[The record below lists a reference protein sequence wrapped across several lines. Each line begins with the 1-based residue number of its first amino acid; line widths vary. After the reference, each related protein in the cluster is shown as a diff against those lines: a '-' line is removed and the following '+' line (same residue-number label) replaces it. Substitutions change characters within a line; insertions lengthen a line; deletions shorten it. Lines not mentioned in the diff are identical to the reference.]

1 MKNLDIRVAFS
12 AVDRFTRPVNAA
24 RQSAGGLSDSL
35 RKTQSTLKGLDKST
49 AAFQR
54 MTAAVSKTDRSIS
67 RARTRFEGLSE
78 AQRQNGTLTERQQIL
93 MTRLG
98 ERLDRLSAKRVTEVA
113 RLRESASALRQHGVM
128 LSGSSATISNAIR
141 RTDELSRSLER
152 EKAQLAAVTQARKRY
167 EGAQQMA
174 GKLRTSGALAV
185 GTATAAGYGAGRF
198 LSPAVGFDEEMSNVQ
213 ALTRLDKNDSQLAAL
228 RAQAKKLG
236 AETAFTT
243 RDAASGQAF
252 LAMAGFTPDAI
263 RDALPGVLNMALAGG
278 MDLGASADIGSNILS
293 QFSLDAGEMDRVSD
307 VLTGTFT
314 RTNTTLSSLG
324 ETMKVVGPVAAGLG
338 VNLEEAA
345 AMTGTLAR
353 VGIRGSEAGTAMRR
367 ALSRLASPTTAAK
380 KALKELG
387 VETADASGKMRRP
400 FDILLDLQKKASRFG
415 DVDQIS
421 FFKDIAGE
429 EGFTSLQSLV
439 NGAGDGYLQSLYEQI
454 AQAHK
459 NQEANTVA
467 KVKTNNLG
475 GDLKELDSAWEAF
488 RISVAETVDGPLRRL
503 TQGLSHVIGNIK
515 SWVEENPRLAKTLF
529 VAGGVALALTAAV
542 GGLSLAAG
550 SLLGPLAKLRLGFA
564 LLSGGSGIGGT
575 LSAFRAMSV
584 VGGSSLAK
592 FSGWRIVF
600 GSISTHASAMVKSIG
615 KIGGRLAALTGVLAP
630 VRGALLAAFTSPGA
644 ALGSLVKGIGGLAFR
659 LTGLPALF
667 GVAKAGIAAL
677 GGGLSLLLSPIGLL
691 GAAFVAAAVLIWKYW
706 GPIKAFF
713 AGVFTGLMQG
723 LAPLRAAFAGFAP
736 VFGLIADGVKRVW
749 NWFKKLLAPVEQS
762 RESLNKCASAG
773 KTFGEVVGT
782 ALSVL
787 LWPLQKLMEGV
798 GWLLEKLNLVPDG
811 IEKARQEAARLRA
824 IPVMWEWDEK
834 SGRMVKKEWT
844 WSPEKP
850 AGKTEIPAPDIL
862 GGESGTERRL
872 SQIADNTKG
881 LLDEEKRKRV
891 GPGDIV
897 FKNLPPA
904 LAVRGEWQE
913 SRLVRQSVSARPII
927 AAGEPVVLQAPA
939 LKPVRR
945 DEVKRAAA
953 AAQGGVFSGEIHVH
967 LHDVR
972 SDNPREL
979 ARLVGE
985 AVRAE
990 MDKQRRAVRG
1000 SFRDND

>member
-35 RKTQSTLKGLDKST
+35 RKTQSALKGLDKST
-49 AAFQR
+49 ATFQR
-54 MTAAVSKTDRSIS
+54 MTAAVTKTDRSIS
-67 RARTRFEGLSE
+67 RARTRFDGLSE
-78 AQRQNGTLTERQQIL
+78 TQRKNGTLTERQQTLI
-93 MTRLG
+93 TRLG

-174 GKLRTSGALAV
+174 GKLRTGGALAV

-213 ALTRLDKNDSQLAAL
+213 ALTRLDKNNSQLAAL

-338 VNLEEAA
+338 INLEEAA

-429 EGFTSLQSLV
+429 EGFTVLQSLV
-439 NGAGDGYLQSLYEQI
+439 SGAGDGYLQSLYEQI

-503 TQGLSHVIGNIK
+503 TRGLSHVIGNIK

-529 VAGGVALALTAAV
+529 VAGGVALAVTAAV

-550 SLLGPLAKLRLGFA
+550 LLLGPLAKLRLGFA
-564 LLSGGSGIGGT
+564 LLSGGSGIGGA

-584 VGGSSLAK
+584 AGGSSLAK

-630 VRGALLAAFTSPGA
+630 VRGALLATFTSPGA
-644 ALGSLVKGIGGLAFR
+644 ALGSLMKGIGRLALR

-667 GVAKAGIAAL
+667 GVAKTGIIA
-677 GGGLSLLLSPIGLL
+677 LLSPIGLL

-723 LAPLRAAFAGFAP
+723 LAPLRAAFSGFAP
-736 VFGLIADGVKRVW
+736 VFGLIGGGVKKVW
-749 NWFKKLLAPVEQS
+749 SWFEKLLVPVEHN
-762 RESLNKCASAG
+762 RVTLNKCASVGERFGRVLAG
-773 KTFGEVVGT
+773 
-782 ALSVL
+782 ALGMALTPAKAL
-787 LWPLQKLMEGV
+787 LSALTWI
-798 GWLLEKLNLVPDG
+798 LEKLGVLPDETERVRKKLEEAQRTSLLQEKLTLLQGDIGAITPKKAEVPKGD
-811 IEKARQEAARLRA
+811 A
-824 IPVMWEWDEK
+824 
-834 SGRMVKKEWT
+834 
-844 WSPEKP
+844 SPNEKP
-850 AGKTEIPAPDIL
+850 ITGDKPL
-862 GGESGTERRL
+862 RRL
-872 SQIADNTKG
+872 GEIADNTKG

-904 LAVRGEWQE
+904 LAVREEWQE
-913 SRLVRQSVSARPII
+913 SRLVHQSVSARPII

-945 DEVKRAAA
+945 DKVKRAAT

-985 AVRAE
+985 AVREE
-990 MDKQRRAVRG
+990 MDKRRRADRG

>member
-49 AAFQR
+49 ATFQR
-54 MTAAVSKTDRSIS
+54 MAAAVSKTDRSIS

-78 AQRQNGTLTERQQIL
+78 TQRKNGTLTERQQTL

-174 GKLRTSGALAV
+174 GKLRTGGALAV

-213 ALTRLDKNDSQLAAL
+213 ALTRLDKNNSQLAAL

-338 VNLEEAA
+338 INLEEAA

-367 ALSRLASPTTAAK
+367 SLSRLASPTTAAK

-429 EGFTSLQSLV
+429 EGFTGLQSLV
-439 NGAGDGYLQSLYEQI
+439 SGAGDGYLQSLYEQI

-550 SLLGPLAKLRLGFA
+550 LLLGPMAKLRLGFA

-575 LSAFRAMSV
+575 LSAFRALSA

-630 VRGALLAAFTSPGA
+630 VRGALLATFTSPGA
-644 ALGSLVKGIGGLAFR
+644 ALGSLMKGIGGLALR
-659 LTGLPALF
+659 LTGIPALF
-667 GVAKAGIAAL
+667 GVAKTGIIA
-677 GGGLSLLLSPIGLL
+677 LLSPIGLL
-691 GAAFVAAAVLIWKYW
+691 GAAFVAATVLIWKYW

-723 LAPLRAAFAGFAP
+723 LAPLRAAFSGFAP
-736 VFGLIADGVKRVW
+736 VFGLIGDGVKQVW

-762 RESLNKCASAG
+762 CESLNKCASAG
-773 KTFGEVVGT
+773 KTFGEVLGT

-798 GWLLEKLNLVPDG
+798 GWLLEKLDLIPDG
-811 IEKARQEAARLRA
+811 IERARLEAVRLRA

-834 SGRMVKKEWT
+834 SGRMVKREWQ
-844 WSPEKP
+844 WSSEKP
-850 AGKTEIPAPDIL
+850 ASKGSAPPPSVL
-862 GGESGTERRL
+862 GGSSGTERRL

-990 MDKQRRAVRG
+990 MDKRRRADRG

>member
-1 MKNLDIRVAFS
+1 M
-12 AVDRFTRPVNAA
+12 
-24 RQSAGGLSDSL
+24 
-35 RKTQSTLKGLDKST
+35 
-49 AAFQR
+49 
-54 MTAAVSKTDRSIS
+54 
-67 RARTRFEGLSE
+67 
-78 AQRQNGTLTERQQIL
+78 
-93 MTRLG
+93 
-98 ERLDRLSAKRVTEVA
+98 
-113 RLRESASALRQHGVM
+113 
-128 LSGSSATISNAIR
+128 
-141 RTDELSRSLER
+141 
-152 EKAQLAAVTQARKRY
+152 
-167 EGAQQMA
+167 
-174 GKLRTSGALAV
+174 
-185 GTATAAGYGAGRF
+185 
-198 LSPAVGFDEEMSNVQ
+198 
-213 ALTRLDKNDSQLAAL
+213 
-228 RAQAKKLG
+228 
-236 AETAFTT
+236 
-243 RDAASGQAF
+243 
-252 LAMAGFTPDAI
+252 
-263 RDALPGVLNMALAGG
+263 
-278 MDLGASADIGSNILS
+278 
-293 QFSLDAGEMDRVSD
+293 
-307 VLTGTFT
+307 
-314 RTNTTLSSLG
+314 
-324 ETMKVVGPVAAGLG
+324 
-338 VNLEEAA
+338 
-345 AMTGTLAR
+345 
-353 VGIRGSEAGTAMRR
+353 
-367 ALSRLASPTTAAK
+367 
-380 KALKELG
+380 
-387 VETADASGKMRRP
+387 
-400 FDILLDLQKKASRFG
+400 
-415 DVDQIS
+415 
-421 FFKDIAGE
+421 
-429 EGFTSLQSLV
+429 
-439 NGAGDGYLQSLYEQI
+439 
-454 AQAHK
+454 
-459 NQEANTVA
+459 
-467 KVKTNNLG
+467 
-475 GDLKELDSAWEAF
+475 
-488 RISVAETVDGPLRRL
+488 RRL

-550 SLLGPLAKLRLGFA
+550 LLLGPLAKLRLGFA

-575 LSAFRAMSV
+575 LSAFRALSA

-615 KIGGRLAALTGVLAP
+615 ALGGRFAALAGALAP

-723 LAPLRAAFAGFAP
+723 LAPLRTAFAGFAP
-736 VFGLIADGVKRVW
+736 VFGLIGDGVKKVW
-749 NWFKKLLAPVEQS
+749 SWFKKLFVPVEQN
-762 RESLNKCASAG
+762 RETLNKCANVGERFGRVLAGALGMALTPAKALLSAL
-773 KTFGEVVGT
+773 T
-782 ALSVL
+782 
-787 LWPLQKLMEGV
+787 WI
-798 GWLLEKLNLVPDG
+798 LEKLGVLPDETERVRKKLEEAQRTSLLQEKLTLLQGDIGAITPKKAEVPKGD
-811 IEKARQEAARLRA
+811 A
-824 IPVMWEWDEK
+824 
-834 SGRMVKKEWT
+834 
-844 WSPEKP
+844 SPNEKP
-850 AGKTEIPAPDIL
+850 LTGDKPL
-862 GGESGTERRL
+862 RRL
-872 SQIADNTKG
+872 GEIADNTKG

-953 AAQGGVFSGEIHVH
+953 AAQGGVFSGEVHVH

>member
-49 AAFQR
+49 ATFQR
-54 MTAAVSKTDRSIS
+54 MTAAVSKTDRSVS

-78 AQRQNGTLTERQQIL
+78 TQRKNGTLTERQQTL

-174 GKLRTSGALAV
+174 GKLRAGGALAV

-213 ALTRLDKNDSQLAAL
+213 ALTRLDKNNSQLAAL

-278 MDLGASADIGSNILS
+278 MDLGASADISSNILS
-293 QFSLDAGEMDRVSD
+293 QFRLDPKEMDRVSD
-307 VLTGTFT
+307 VLTAAFT
-314 RTNTTLSSLG
+314 RTNTDLLNIG
-324 ETMKVVGPVAAGLG
+324 EAMKYAGTGLAGLG
-338 VNLEEAA
+338 VDVERTT
-345 AMTGTLAR
+345 AMIGVMAN
-353 VGIRGSEAGTAMRR
+353 VGLRGSIAGTGLQATF
-367 ALSRLASPTTAAK
+367 SRLAAPTGKAK
-380 KALKELG
+380 SALKELG
-387 VETADASGKMRRP
+387 VEVADAAGKMRP
-400 FDILLDLQKKASRFG
+400 AETVLTDIYKVVKKYG
-415 DVDQIS
+415 ETDQLS

-429 EGFTSLQSLV
+429 EAAKSFRALVMSAGSGELQALLNSLQNST
-439 NGAGDGYLQSLYEQI
+439 GEAG
-454 AQAHK
+454 
-459 NQEANTVA
+459 TVA

-550 SLLGPLAKLRLGFA
+550 LLLGPLAKLRLGFA

-575 LSAFRAMSV
+575 LSAFRALSA

-615 KIGGRLAALTGVLAP
+615 ALGGRFAALAGALVP

-644 ALGSLVKGIGGLAFR
+644 ALGSLVKGIGGLALR

-667 GVAKAGIAAL
+667 GVAKTGIIA
-677 GGGLSLLLSPIGLL
+677 LLSPIGLL
-691 GAAFVAAAVLIWKYW
+691 GAAFVAATVLIWKYW

-713 AGVFTGLMQG
+713 AGVFTGLIQG
-723 LAPLRAAFAGFAP
+723 LAPLRAAFSGFAP
-736 VFGLIADGVKRVW
+736 VFGLIGDGVKQVW

-773 KTFGEVVGT
+773 KTFGEVLGA

-798 GWLLEKLNLVPDG
+798 GWLLEKLDLIPDG
-811 IEKARQEAARLRA
+811 IERARLEAARLRA

-834 SGRMVKKEWT
+834 SGRMVKREWQ
-844 WSPEKP
+844 WSSEKP
-850 AGKTEIPAPDIL
+850 ASKGSAPPPSVL
-862 GGESGTERRL
+862 GGSSGAERRL

-881 LLDEEKRKRV
+881 LLDEEKRKRI

-939 LKPVRR
+939 LKAVRR

-953 AAQGGVFSGEIHVH
+953 AAQGGSFSGEIHVH
-967 LHDVR
+967 LHDVQ

-990 MDKQRRAVRG
+990 MDKRRRADRG

>member
-1 MKNLDIRVAFS
+1 MKSLDIRVAFS
-12 AVDRFTRPVNAA
+12 AIDRFTRPVNAA

-35 RKTQSTLKGLDKST
+35 RKTQSTLKGLDKSSAT
-49 AAFQR
+49 FQR
-54 MTAAVSKTDRSIS
+54 MTAAVGKTDRSIS
-67 RARTRFEGLSE
+67 RARTRFDGLSE
-78 AQRQNGTLTERQQIL
+78 AQRKNGTLTEKQQVL
-93 MTRLG
+93 MSRLG
-98 ERLDRLSAKRVTEVA
+98 ERLDRLTAKRVTEVA

-128 LSGSSATISNAIR
+128 LSGSSATIGNAIR
-141 RTDELSRSLER
+141 RTEQYNQSLER
-152 EKAQLAAVTQARKRY
+152 EKQQLAAVTQARKRY
-167 EGAQQMA
+167 EGAQQTA
-174 GKLRTSGALAV
+174 GKLRSGGAMAV
-185 GTATAAGYGAGRF
+185 ATATAAGYGAGRF

-213 ALTRLDKNDSQLAAL
+213 ALTRLDKSDSQLAAL
-228 RAQAKKLG
+228 RSQAKKLG

-263 RDALPGVLNMALAGG
+263 RAALPGVLNMALAGS
-278 MDLGASADIGSNILS
+278 MELDETADIGSNILS

-338 VNLEEAA
+338 ISLEEAA

-387 VETADASGKMRRP
+387 VETADASGEMRRP

-429 EGFTSLQSLV
+429 EGFTGLQSLV

-542 GGLSLAAG
+542 GGLSLATG
-550 SLLGPLAKLRLGFA
+550 LLLGPLAKLRLGFA
-564 LLSGGSGIGGT
+564 LLSGDGIGGA
-575 LSAFRAMSV
+575 LSAFR
-584 VGGSSLAK
+584 
-592 FSGWRIVF
+592 
-600 GSISTHASAMVKSIG
+600 
-615 KIGGRLAALTGVLAP
+615 
-630 VRGALLAAFTSPGA
+630 
-644 ALGSLVKGIGGLAFR
+644 
-659 LTGLPALF
+659 
-667 GVAKAGIAAL
+667 AL

-713 AGVFTGLMQG
+713 AGVFTGLTQG
-723 LAPLRAAFAGFAP
+723 LAPLRTAFAGFAP
-736 VFGLIADGVKRVW
+736 VFGLIGDGVKKVW
-749 NWFKKLLAPVEQS
+749 NWFKKLLVPVEQN
-762 RESLNKCASAG
+762 RETLNKCASVG
-773 KTFGEVVGT
+773 ERFGR
-782 ALSVL
+782 VL
-787 LWPLQKLMEGV
+787 LGALGMALTPAKALLSALTWI
-798 GWLLEKLNLVPDG
+798 LEKLGVLPDETERVRKKLEEAQRTSLLQEKLTFLQGDIGAITPKKAEVPKGDASSN
-811 IEKARQEAARLRA
+811 EKALTG
-824 IPVMWEWDEK
+824 D
-834 SGRMVKKEWT
+834 
-844 WSPEKP
+844 KP
-850 AGKTEIPAPDIL
+850 L
-862 GGESGTERRL
+862 RRL
-872 SQIADNTKG
+872 GEIADNTKG

-913 SRLVRQSVSARPII
+913 SRLVRQSVMARPII
-927 AAGEPVVLQAPA
+927 AASEPVVLQAPA

-953 AAQGGVFSGEIHVH
+953 TAQGGVFSGEIHVH

>member
-49 AAFQR
+49 ATFQR
-54 MTAAVSKTDRSIS
+54 MAAAVSKTDRSIS

-78 AQRQNGTLTERQQIL
+78 TQRKNGTLTERQQTL

-174 GKLRTSGALAV
+174 GKLRTGGALAV

-213 ALTRLDKNDSQLAAL
+213 ALTRLDKNNSQLAAL

-338 VNLEEAA
+338 INLEEAA

-367 ALSRLASPTTAAK
+367 SLSRLASPTTAAK

-429 EGFTSLQSLV
+429 EGFTGLQSLV
-439 NGAGDGYLQSLYEQI
+439 SGAGDGYLQSLYEQI

-550 SLLGPLAKLRLGFA
+550 LLLGPMAKLRLGFA

-575 LSAFRAMSV
+575 LSAFRALSA

-630 VRGALLAAFTSPGA
+630 VRGALLATFTSPGA
-644 ALGSLVKGIGGLAFR
+644 ALGSLMKGIGGLALR
-659 LTGLPALF
+659 LTGIPALF
-667 GVAKAGIAAL
+667 GVAKTGIIA
-677 GGGLSLLLSPIGLL
+677 LLSPIGLL
-691 GAAFVAAAVLIWKYW
+691 GAAFVAATVLIWKYW

-723 LAPLRAAFAGFAP
+723 LAPLRAAFSGFAP
-736 VFGLIADGVKRVW
+736 VFGLIGDGVKQVW

-773 KTFGEVVGT
+773 KTFGEVLGT

-798 GWLLEKLNLVPDG
+798 GWLLEKLDLIPDG
-811 IEKARQEAARLRA
+811 IERARLEAVRLRA

-834 SGRMVKKEWT
+834 SGRMVKREWQ
-844 WSPEKP
+844 WSSEKP
-850 AGKTEIPAPDIL
+850 ASKGSAPPPSVL
-862 GGESGTERRL
+862 GGSSGTERRL

-990 MDKQRRAVRG
+990 MDKRRRADRG

>member
-12 AVDRFTRPVNAA
+12 AIDRFTRPVNAA

-35 RKTQSTLKGLDKST
+35 KKTQSALKGLDKSSAT
-49 AAFQR
+49 FQR

-78 AQRQNGTLTERQQIL
+78 TQRKNGTLTERQQTL

-128 LSGSSATISNAIR
+128 LSGSSATIGNAIR
-141 RTDELSRSLER
+141 RTEQYNQSLER
-152 EKAQLAAVTQARKRY
+152 EKRQLAAVTQARKRY

-174 GKLRTSGALAV
+174 GKLRSGGAIAL

-213 ALTRLDKNDSQLAAL
+213 ALTRLDKGDSQLAAL

-338 VNLEEAA
+338 INLEEAA

-429 EGFTSLQSLV
+429 EGFTGLQSLV

-529 VAGGVALALTAAV
+529 VAGGVALALTAVV

-550 SLLGPLAKLRLGFA
+550 LLLGPLAKLRLGFA

-575 LSAFRAMSV
+575 LSAFRALSA

-600 GSISTHASAMVKSIG
+600 GSISAHASAMVKSVG
-615 KIGGRLAALTGVLAP
+615 ALGGRFAALRST
-630 VRGALLAAFTSPGA
+630 LLAAFISPGA
-644 ALGSLVKGIGGLAFR
+644 ALGSLVKGVGGLAFR
-659 LTGLPALF
+659 LTGLPALL

-736 VFGLIADGVKRVW
+736 VFGLIGDGVKQVW
-749 NWFKKLLAPVEQS
+749 NWFKTLLTPMEQS

-773 KTFGEVVGT
+773 KTFGEVLGT

-798 GWLLEKLNLVPDG
+798 GWLLEKLDLIPDG
-811 IEKARQEAARLRA
+811 IERARLEAARLRA

-834 SGRMVKKEWT
+834 SGRMVKREWQ
-844 WSPEKP
+844 WSTEKP
-850 AGKTEIPAPDIL
+850 ASKGSAPPDVL
-862 GGESGTERRL
+862 GGNSGTERRL
-872 SQIADNTKG
+872 GQIADNTKG

-927 AAGEPVVLQAPA
+927 AAGEPVVLQAPG
-939 LKPVRR
+939 LKAVRR

-990 MDKQRRAVRG
+990 MDKRRRADRG

>member
-49 AAFQR
+49 ATFQR

-78 AQRQNGTLTERQQIL
+78 TQRKNGMLTERQQTL

-174 GKLRTSGALAV
+174 GKLRTGGALAV

-338 VNLEEAA
+338 INLEEAA

-429 EGFTSLQSLV
+429 EGFTGLQSLV
-439 NGAGDGYLQSLYEQI
+439 SGAGDGYLQSLYEQI

-550 SLLGPLAKLRLGFA
+550 LLLGPLAKLRLGFA

-575 LSAFRAMSV
+575 LSAFRALSA

-600 GSISTHASAMVKSIG
+600 GSISAHASAMVKSVG
-615 KIGGRLAALTGVLAP
+615 ALGGRFAALRST
-630 VRGALLAAFTSPGA
+630 LLAAFISPGA
-644 ALGSLVKGIGGLAFR
+644 ALGSLVKGVGGLAFR
-659 LTGLPALF
+659 LTGLPALL

-691 GAAFVAAAVLIWKYW
+691 GAAFVAAAVLIWRYW
-706 GPIKAFF
+706 RPIKAFF

-736 VFGLIADGVKRVW
+736 VFGLIGDGVKQVW
-749 NWFKKLLAPVEQS
+749 NWFKTLLTPMEQS

-773 KTFGEVVGT
+773 KTFGEVLGT

-798 GWLLEKLNLVPDG
+798 GWLLEKLDLIPDG
-811 IEKARQEAARLRA
+811 IERARLEAARLRA

-834 SGRMVKKEWT
+834 SGRMVKREWQ
-844 WSPEKP
+844 WSTEKP
-850 AGKTEIPAPDIL
+850 ASKGSAPPDVL
-862 GGESGTERRL
+862 GGNSGTERRL
-872 SQIADNTKG
+872 GQIADNTKG

-953 AAQGGVFSGEIHVH
+953 AAQDGVFSGEIHVH

-990 MDKQRRAVRG
+990 MDKRRRADRG

>member
-35 RKTQSTLKGLDKST
+35 KKTQSALKGLDKSSAT
-49 AAFQR
+49 FQR

-78 AQRQNGTLTERQQIL
+78 TQRKNGTLTERQQTL

-128 LSGSSATISNAIR
+128 LSGSSATIGNAIR
-141 RTDELSRSLER
+141 RTEQYNQSLER
-152 EKAQLAAVTQARKRY
+152 EKRQLAAVTQARKRY

-174 GKLRTSGALAV
+174 GKLRSGGAIAL

-213 ALTRLDKNDSQLAAL
+213 ALTRLDKGDSQLAAL
-228 RAQAKKLG
+228 RSQAKKLG

-263 RDALPGVLNMALAGG
+263 RAALPGVLNMALAGS
-278 MDLGASADIGSNILS
+278 MELGETADIGSNILS

-338 VNLEEAA
+338 INLEEAA
-345 AMTGTLAR
+345 TMTGTLAR

-429 EGFTSLQSLV
+429 EGFTGLQSLV

-515 SWVEENPRLAKTLF
+515 SWVEENPLLAKTLF

-550 SLLGPLAKLRLGFA
+550 LLLGPLAKLRLGFA
-564 LLSGGSGIGGT
+564 LLSGGGIGGT
-575 LSAFRAMSV
+575 LSAFRALSA

-600 GSISTHASAMVKSIG
+600 GSISAHASAMVKSIG
-615 KIGGRLAALTGVLAP
+615 ALGGRFAALAGALAP
-630 VRGALLAAFTSPGA
+630 VSSALLAAFISPGA
-644 ALGSLVKGIGGLAFR
+644 ALGSLVKGIGGLALR
-659 LTGLPALF
+659 LTGLPALL
-667 GVAKAGIAAL
+667 GVAKTGIAAL

-723 LAPLRAAFAGFAP
+723 LAPLRTAFAGFAP
-736 VFGLIADGVKRVW
+736 VFGLIGDGVKKVW
-749 NWFKKLLAPVEQS
+749 SWFKKLLAPVEQS

-773 KTFGEVVGT
+773 KAFGEVVGT

-953 AAQGGVFSGEIHVH
+953 AAQGGGFSGEIHVH

-972 SDNPREL
+972 NDNPREL

>member
-12 AVDRFTRPVNAA
+12 AIDRFTRPVNAA

-35 RKTQSTLKGLDKST
+35 KKTQSALKGLDKSSAT
-49 AAFQR
+49 FQR

-67 RARTRFEGLSE
+67 RARTRFDGLSE
-78 AQRQNGTLTERQQIL
+78 TQRKNGTLTERQQTL

-128 LSGSSATISNAIR
+128 LSGSSATIGNAIR
-141 RTDELSRSLER
+141 RTEQYNQSLER
-152 EKAQLAAVTQARKRY
+152 EKRQLAAVTQARKRY
-167 EGAQQMA
+167 EGTQQMA
-174 GKLRTSGALAV
+174 GKLRTGGALAV

-213 ALTRLDKNDSQLAAL
+213 ALTRLDKNDSQLATL

-263 RDALPGVLNMALAGG
+263 RAALPGVLNMALAGS
-278 MDLGASADIGSNILS
+278 MELGETADIGSNILS

-338 VNLEEAA
+338 INLEEAA

-515 SWVEENPRLAKTLF
+515 GWVEENPRLAKTLF
-529 VAGGVALALTAAV
+529 VASGVALALTAGV

-550 SLLGPLAKLRLGFA
+550 LLLGPLAKLRLGFA

-575 LSAFRAMSV
+575 LSAFRALSA
-584 VGGSSLAK
+584 VGSSSLAK

-600 GSISTHASAMVKSIG
+600 GSISAHASAVVKSVG
-615 KIGGRLAALTGVLAP
+615 ALGGRFAALRST
-630 VRGALLAAFTSPGA
+630 LLAAFISPGA
-644 ALGSLVKGIGGLAFR
+644 ALGSLVKGVGGLALR
-659 LTGLPALF
+659 LTGLPALL

-736 VFGLIADGVKRVW
+736 VFGLIGDGVKQVW
-749 NWFKKLLAPVEQS
+749 NWFKTLLTPMEQS

-773 KTFGEVVGT
+773 KTFGEVLGT

-798 GWLLEKLNLVPDG
+798 GWLLEKLDLIPDG
-811 IEKARQEAARLRA
+811 IERARLEAARLRA

-834 SGRMVKKEWT
+834 SGRMVKREWQ
-844 WSPEKP
+844 WSSEKP
-850 AGKTEIPAPDIL
+850 ASKGSAPPPNVL
-862 GGESGTERRL
+862 GGNSGTERRL

-897 FKNLPPA
+897 FKNLPSA

-990 MDKQRRAVRG
+990 MDKRRRADRG

>member
-12 AVDRFTRPVNAA
+12 AIDRFTRPVNAA

-35 RKTQSTLKGLDKST
+35 KKTQSALKGLDKSSAT
-49 AAFQR
+49 FQR

-78 AQRQNGTLTERQQIL
+78 TQRKNGTLTERQQTL

-128 LSGSSATISNAIR
+128 LSGSSATIGNAIR
-141 RTDELSRSLER
+141 RTEQYNQSLER
-152 EKAQLAAVTQARKRY
+152 EKRQLAAVTQARKRY

-174 GKLRTSGALAV
+174 GKLRSGGAIAL

-213 ALTRLDKNDSQLAAL
+213 ALTRLDKGDSQLAAL

-314 RTNTTLSSLG
+314 RTNTTLISLG

-338 VNLEEAA
+338 INLEEAA

-429 EGFTSLQSLV
+429 EGFTGLQSLV
-439 NGAGDGYLQSLYEQI
+439 SGAGDGYLQSLYEQI

-550 SLLGPLAKLRLGFA
+550 LLLGPLAKLRLGFA

-575 LSAFRAMSV
+575 LSAFRALSA

-600 GSISTHASAMVKSIG
+600 GSISAHASAMVKSVG
-615 KIGGRLAALTGVLAP
+615 ALGGRFAALRST
-630 VRGALLAAFTSPGA
+630 LLAAFISPGA
-644 ALGSLVKGIGGLAFR
+644 ALGSLVKGVGGLAFR
-659 LTGLPALF
+659 LTGLPALL

-691 GAAFVAAAVLIWKYW
+691 GAAFVAAAMLIWKYW

-736 VFGLIADGVKRVW
+736 VFGLIGDGVKQVW
-749 NWFKKLLAPVEQS
+749 NWFKTLLTPMEQS

-773 KTFGEVVGT
+773 KTFGEVLGT

-798 GWLLEKLNLVPDG
+798 GWLLEKLDLIPDG
-811 IEKARQEAARLRA
+811 IERARLEAARLRA

-834 SGRMVKKEWT
+834 SGRMVKREWQ
-844 WSPEKP
+844 WSTEKP
-850 AGKTEIPAPDIL
+850 ASKGSAPPDVL
-862 GGESGTERRL
+862 GGNSGTERRL
-872 SQIADNTKG
+872 GQIADNTKG

-939 LKPVRR
+939 LKAVRR

>member
-12 AVDRFTRPVNAA
+12 AIDRFTRPVNAA

-49 AAFQR
+49 ATFQR
-54 MTAAVSKTDRSIS
+54 MAAAVSKTDRSVS

-78 AQRQNGTLTERQQIL
+78 AQRKNGTLTERQQTL

-174 GKLRTSGALAV
+174 GKLRTGGALAV

-213 ALTRLDKNDSQLAAL
+213 ALTRLDKGDSQLAAL

-338 VNLEEAA
+338 INLEEAA

-429 EGFTSLQSLV
+429 EGFTGLQSLV

-550 SLLGPLAKLRLGFA
+550 LLLGPLAKLRLGFA
-564 LLSGGSGIGGT
+564 LLSGGSGIGGA
-575 LSAFRAMSV
+575 LSAFRALSA

-600 GSISTHASAMVKSIG
+600 GSITAHASAMVKSIG
-615 KIGGRLAALTGVLAP
+615 ALGGRFAALAGALAP

-691 GAAFVAAAVLIWKYW
+691 GAAFVAAVVLIWKYW

-723 LAPLRAAFAGFAP
+723 LAPLRTAFAGFAP
-736 VFGLIADGVKRVW
+736 VFGLIGDGVKQVW

-773 KTFGEVVGT
+773 KTFGEVLGT

-787 LWPLQKLMEGV
+787 FWPLQKLMEGV
-798 GWLLEKLNLVPDG
+798 GWLLEKLDLIPDG
-811 IEKARQEAARLRA
+811 IERARQEAERLRR
-824 IPVMWEWDEK
+824 ETDEATSLLITHK
-834 SGRMVKKEWT
+834 LPLGKATVNHS
-844 WSPEKP
+844 SP
-850 AGKTEIPAPDIL
+850 DVL
-862 GGESGTERRL
+862 GGSGTERRL

-990 MDKQRRAVRG
+990 MDKQRRTGRG

>member
-78 AQRQNGTLTERQQIL
+78 TQRKNGTLTERQQTL

-98 ERLDRLSAKRVTEVA
+98 ERLDRLSAKRVTEVV

-128 LSGSSATISNAIR
+128 LSGSSATIGNAIR
-141 RTDELSRSLER
+141 RTEQYNQSLER
-152 EKAQLAAVTQARKRY
+152 EKRQLTAVTQARKRY

-174 GKLRTSGALAV
+174 GKLRSGGAIAL

-213 ALTRLDKNDSQLAAL
+213 ALTRLDKGDSQLAAL
-228 RAQAKKLG
+228 RSQAKKLG

-263 RDALPGVLNMALAGG
+263 RAALPGVLNMALAGG

-338 VNLEEAA
+338 INLEEAA

-367 ALSRLASPTTAAK
+367 SLSRLASPTTAAK

-429 EGFTSLQSLV
+429 EGFTGLQSLV
-439 NGAGDGYLQSLYEQI
+439 SGAGDGYLQSLYEQI

-550 SLLGPLAKLRLGFA
+550 LLLGPMAKLRLGFA

-575 LSAFRAMSV
+575 LSAFRALSA

-630 VRGALLAAFTSPGA
+630 VRGALLATFTSPGA
-644 ALGSLVKGIGGLAFR
+644 ALGSLMKGIGGLALR
-659 LTGLPALF
+659 LTGIPALF
-667 GVAKAGIAAL
+667 GVAKTGIIA
-677 GGGLSLLLSPIGLL
+677 LLSPIGLL

-723 LAPLRAAFAGFAP
+723 LAPLRAAFSGFAP
-736 VFGLIADGVKRVW
+736 VFGLIGDGVKQVW
-749 NWFKKLLAPVEQS
+749 NWFKKLLAPVEQN
-762 RESLNKCASAG
+762 RETLNKCASVGERFGRVLAG
-773 KTFGEVVGT
+773 
-782 ALSVL
+782 ALGMSLTPAKAL
-787 LWPLQKLMEGV
+787 LSALTWI
-798 GWLLEKLNLVPDG
+798 LEKLGILPDETERVRKKLEEAQRTSLLQEKLTLLQGDIGALTPKKAEVPKGD
-811 IEKARQEAARLRA
+811 A
-824 IPVMWEWDEK
+824 
-834 SGRMVKKEWT
+834 
-844 WSPEKP
+844 SPNEKP
-850 AGKTEIPAPDIL
+850 LTGDKPL
-862 GGESGTERRL
+862 RRL
-872 SQIADNTKG
+872 GEIADNTKG

-897 FKNLPPA
+897 FKNMPPA
-904 LAVRGEWQE
+904 LAVRGKWQE

>member
-78 AQRQNGTLTERQQIL
+78 TQRKNGTLTERQQTL
-93 MTRLG
+93 MTQLG

-174 GKLRTSGALAV
+174 GKLRTGGALAV

-338 VNLEEAA
+338 INLEEAA

-429 EGFTSLQSLV
+429 EGFTGLQSLV

-529 VAGGVALALTAAV
+529 VAGGVALALTAAI

-550 SLLGPLAKLRLGFA
+550 LLLGPLAKLRLGFA
-564 LLSGGSGIGGT
+564 LLSGGSGIGGA

-630 VRGALLAAFTSPGA
+630 VRGALLATFTSPGA
-644 ALGSLVKGIGGLAFR
+644 ALGSLMKGIGGLALR

-667 GVAKAGIAAL
+667 GVAKTGIIA
-677 GGGLSLLLSPIGLL
+677 LLSPIGLL
-691 GAAFVAAAVLIWKYW
+691 GAAFVATAVLIWKYW

-723 LAPLRAAFAGFAP
+723 LAPLRAAFSGFAP
-736 VFGLIADGVKRVW
+736 VFGLIGDGVRQVW

-773 KTFGEVVGT
+773 NTFGEVLGT

-798 GWLLEKLNLVPDG
+798 GWLLEKLDLIPDG
-811 IEKARQEAARLRA
+811 IERARLEAARLRA

-834 SGRMVKKEWT
+834 SGRMVKREWQ
-844 WSPEKP
+844 WSSEKP
-850 AGKTEIPAPDIL
+850 ASKGSAPPPSVL
-862 GGESGTERRL
+862 GGSSGTERRL

-913 SRLVRQSVSARPII
+913 SRLVRQSVSTRPII

-953 AAQGGVFSGEIHVH
+953 AAQGVFFSGEIHVH
-967 LHDVR
+967 LHDVQGE
-972 SDNPREL
+972 NPREL

-990 MDKQRRAVRG
+990 MDKQRRAIRG

>member
-12 AVDRFTRPVNAA
+12 AIDRFTRPVNAA

-35 RKTQSTLKGLDKST
+35 RKTQSTLKGLDKNSAT
-49 AAFQR
+49 FQR
-54 MTAAVSKTDRSIS
+54 MTAAVGKTDRSIS
-67 RARTRFEGLSE
+67 RARTRFDGLSE
-78 AQRQNGTLTERQQIL
+78 AQRKNGTLTEKQQIL
-93 MTRLG
+93 MSRLG
-98 ERLDRLSAKRVTEVA
+98 ERLDRLTAKRVTEVA

-128 LSGSSATISNAIR
+128 LSGSSATIGNAIR
-141 RTDELSRSLER
+141 RTEQYNQSLER
-152 EKAQLAAVTQARKRY
+152 EKRQLAVVTQARKRY

-174 GKLRTSGALAV
+174 GKLRSGGALAV

-213 ALTRLDKNDSQLAAL
+213 ALTRLDKNNSQLAAL

-338 VNLEEAA
+338 INLEEAA

-429 EGFTSLQSLV
+429 EGFTGLQSLV

-503 TQGLSHVIGNIK
+503 AQGLSHVIGNIK

-529 VAGGVALALTAAV
+529 VASGVALALTAAV

-550 SLLGPLAKLRLGFA
+550 LLLGPLAKLRLGFA

-575 LSAFRAMSV
+575 LSAFRALSA

-600 GSISTHASAMVKSIG
+600 GSISAHASTMVKSIG
-615 KIGGRLAALTGVLAP
+615 ALGGRFTALAGGLPP
-630 VRGALLAAFTSPGA
+630 VRGALLAAFVSPGA
-644 ALGSLVKGIGGLAFR
+644 ALDSLAKGIGGLTLR

-667 GVAKAGIAAL
+667 GVAKTGIIA
-677 GGGLSLLLSPIGLL
+677 LLSPIGLL

-723 LAPLRAAFAGFAP
+723 LAPLRAAFSGFAP
-736 VFGLIADGVKRVW
+736 VFGLIGDGVKQVW

-773 KTFGEVVGT
+773 KTFGEVLGT

-798 GWLLEKLNLVPDG
+798 GWLLEKLDLIPDG
-811 IEKARQEAARLRA
+811 IERARLEAARLRA
-824 IPVMWEWDEK
+824 IPVMWEWDEE
-834 SGRMVKKEWT
+834 SGRMVKREWQ
-844 WSPEKP
+844 WSSEKP
-850 AGKTEIPAPDIL
+850 ASKGSAPPPSVL
-862 GGESGTERRL
+862 GGSSGAERRL

-913 SRLVRQSVSARPII
+913 SRLVRQSVSTRPII

-939 LKPVRR
+939 LKPVRGSE
-945 DEVKRAAA
+945 DKRAAA
-953 AAQGGVFSGEIHVH
+953 AAQGVFFSGEIHVH
-967 LHDVR
+967 LHDVQGE
-972 SDNPREL
+972 NPREL

-990 MDKQRRAVRG
+990 MDKQRRAIRG

>member
-12 AVDRFTRPVNAA
+12 AIDRFTRPVNAA

-35 RKTQSTLKGLDKST
+35 KKTQSALKGLDKSSAT
-49 AAFQR
+49 FQR

-78 AQRQNGTLTERQQIL
+78 TQRKNGTLTERQQTL

-128 LSGSSATISNAIR
+128 LSGSSATIGNAIR
-141 RTDELSRSLER
+141 RTEQYNQSLER
-152 EKAQLAAVTQARKRY
+152 EKRQLAAVTQARKRY

-174 GKLRTSGALAV
+174 GKLRSGGAIAL

-213 ALTRLDKNDSQLAAL
+213 ALTRLDKGDSQLAAL

-338 VNLEEAA
+338 INLEEAA

-429 EGFTSLQSLV
+429 EGFTGLQSLV

-550 SLLGPLAKLRLGFA
+550 LLLGPLAKLRLGFA

-575 LSAFRAMSV
+575 LSAFRALSA

-600 GSISTHASAMVKSIG
+600 GSISAHASAMVKSVG
-615 KIGGRLAALTGVLAP
+615 ALGGRFAALRST
-630 VRGALLAAFTSPGA
+630 LLAAFISPGA
-644 ALGSLVKGIGGLAFR
+644 ALGSLVKGVGGLAFR
-659 LTGLPALF
+659 LTGLPALL

-736 VFGLIADGVKRVW
+736 VFGLIGDGVKQVW
-749 NWFKKLLAPVEQS
+749 NWFKTLLTPMEQS

-773 KTFGEVVGT
+773 KTFGEVLGT

-798 GWLLEKLNLVPDG
+798 GWLLEKLDLIPDG
-811 IEKARQEAARLRA
+811 IERARLEAARLRA

-834 SGRMVKKEWT
+834 SGRMVKREWQ
-844 WSPEKP
+844 WSTEKP
-850 AGKTEIPAPDIL
+850 ASKGSAPPDVL
-862 GGESGTERRL
+862 GGNSGTERRL
-872 SQIADNTKG
+872 GQIADNTKG

-953 AAQGGVFSGEIHVH
+953 AAQGGSFSGEIHVH

-990 MDKQRRAVRG
+990 MDKRRRADRG

>member
-24 RQSAGGLSDSL
+24 RQSAGGLSGSL
-35 RKTQSTLKGLDKST
+35 RKTQSALKGLDKST

-78 AQRQNGTLTERQQIL
+78 TQRKNGTLTERQQTL

-174 GKLRTSGALAV
+174 GKLRTGGALAV
-185 GTATAAGYGAGRF
+185 GAATAAGYGAGRF

-213 ALTRLDKNDSQLAAL
+213 ALTRLDINDSQLAAL

-338 VNLEEAA
+338 INLEEAA

-367 ALSRLASPTTAAK
+367 ALSRLASPTTAAN

-429 EGFTSLQSLV
+429 EGFTGLQSLV

-550 SLLGPLAKLRLGFA
+550 LLLGPLAKLRLGFA
-564 LLSGGSGIGGT
+564 LLSGGSGIGGA

-615 KIGGRLAALTGVLAP
+615 KIGGRFAALTGVLAP

-644 ALGSLVKGIGGLAFR
+644 ALGSLVKGVGGLALR

-667 GVAKAGIAAL
+667 GVAKTGIIA
-677 GGGLSLLLSPIGLL
+677 LLSPIGLL
-691 GAAFVAAAVLIWKYW
+691 GAAFVAATVLIWKYW

-723 LAPLRAAFAGFAP
+723 LAPLRAAFSGFAP
-736 VFGLIADGVKRVW
+736 VFGLIGDGVKQVW

-773 KTFGEVVGT
+773 KKFGEVLGA

-798 GWLLEKLNLVPDG
+798 GWLLEKLDLIPDG
-811 IEKARQEAARLRA
+811 IERARLEAARLRA

-834 SGRMVKKEWT
+834 SGRMVKREWQ
-844 WSPEKP
+844 WSSEKP

-881 LLDEEKRKRV
+881 LLEEEKRKRV

-927 AAGEPVVLQAPA
+927 AAGEPVVLQEPTP
-939 LKPVRR
+939 KPVRR

-953 AAQGGVFSGEIHVH
+953 AAQGGVFSGDIHVH
-967 LHDVR
+967 LHDVL
-972 SDNPREL
+972 SDNPCVL

>member
-49 AAFQR
+49 ATFQR
-54 MTAAVSKTDRSIS
+54 MTAAVGKTDRSIS

-152 EKAQLAAVTQARKRY
+152 EQMQLAAVTQARKRY

-174 GKLRTSGALAV
+174 GKLRTGGALAV

-213 ALTRLDKNDSQLAAL
+213 ALTRLDKGDSQLAAL

-278 MDLGASADIGSNILS
+278 MDLGASADISSNILS
-293 QFSLDAGEMDRVSD
+293 QFRLDPNQMDRVSD
-307 VLTGTFT
+307 VLTAAFT
-314 RTNTTLSSLG
+314 RTNTDLMNIG
-324 ETMKVVGPVAAGLG
+324 EAMKYAGTGLAGLG
-338 VNLEEAA
+338 VDVERTT
-345 AMTGTLAR
+345 AMIGVMAN
-353 VGIRGSEAGTAMRR
+353 VGLRGSIAGTGLQATF
-367 ALSRLASPTTAAK
+367 SRLAAPTGKAK
-380 KALKELG
+380 SALKELG
-387 VETADASGKMRRP
+387 VEVADAAGKMRP
-400 FDILLDLQKKASRFG
+400 AETVLADIYKVVKKYG
-415 DVDQIS
+415 DTDQLS

-429 EGFTSLQSLV
+429 EAAKSFRALVMSAGSGELQTLLSSLQNSK
-439 NGAGDGYLQSLYEQI
+439 GEAG
-454 AQAHK
+454 
-459 NQEANTVA
+459 TVA
-467 KVKTNNLG
+467 KVKTDNLG

-503 TQGLSHVIGNIK
+503 TQGLTRVIGGIK
-515 SWVEENPRLAKTLF
+515 GWVEENPRLAKTLF

-542 GGLSLAAG
+542 GGLSLATG
-550 SLLGPLAKLRLGFA
+550 LLLGPLAKLRLGFA
-564 LLSGGSGIGGT
+564 LLSGKSIGGT
-575 LSAFRAMSV
+575 LSAFRMLSA

-600 GSISTHASAMVKSIG
+600 GSISSHASNMAKSISAL
-615 KIGGRLAALTGVLAP
+615 GGRFAALVGVLAP
-630 VRGALLAAFTSPGA
+630 VRGALLAAFISPGA
-644 ALGSLVKGIGGLAFR
+644 ALGSLVRGIGGLALR

-667 GVAKAGIAAL
+667 GVVRAGFSLL
-677 GGGLSLLLSPIGLL
+677 GGGLSLLLSPIGLI
-691 GAAFVAAAVLIWKYW
+691 GVAFVAVAALIWKYW
-706 GPIKAFF
+706 EPIKAFF
-713 AGVFTGLMQG
+713 AGYFTGLMEG

-736 VFGLIADGVKRVW
+736 VFGVIGDGVKQVW
-749 NWFKKLLAPVEQS
+749 GWFKKLFTPVEQS

-798 GWLLEKLNLVPDG
+798 GWLLEKLKLVPDG

-850 AGKTEIPAPDIL
+850 AGKTENHAPDVL
-862 GGESGTERRL
+862 GGESGTARRL
-872 SQIADNTKG
+872 GQIADNTKG
-881 LLDEEKRKRV
+881 LLNEEKRKRV

-913 SRLVRQSVSARPII
+913 SRLVRQSVSARPVI
-927 AAGEPVVLQAPA
+927 AAGEPRVLQAPA
-939 LKPVRR
+939 MKPVRR
-945 DEVKRAAA
+945 DEVARQAA
-953 AAQGGVFSGEIHVH
+953 AAQGGGFSGEIHVH
-967 LHDVR
+967 LHGVR
-972 SDNPREL
+972 SDDPREL

-985 AVRAE
+985 ALRAE
-990 MDKQRRAVRG
+990 MDKRRRNVRG

>member
-49 AAFQR
+49 ATFQR

-67 RARTRFEGLSE
+67 RARTRFDGLSE
-78 AQRQNGTLTERQQIL
+78 TQRKNGTLTERQQTL

-152 EKAQLAAVTQARKRY
+152 EKAQLAAVAQARKRY

-174 GKLRTSGALAV
+174 GKLRTGGALAV

-213 ALTRLDKNDSQLAAL
+213 ALTRLDKNNSQLAAL

-278 MDLGASADIGSNILS
+278 MDLGASADISSNILS
-293 QFSLDAGEMDRVSD
+293 QFRLDPKEMDRVSD
-307 VLTGTFT
+307 VLTAAFT
-314 RTNTTLSSLG
+314 RTNTDLLNIG
-324 ETMKVVGPVAAGLG
+324 EAMKYAGTGLAGLG
-338 VNLEEAA
+338 VDVERTT
-345 AMTGTLAR
+345 AMIGVMAN
-353 VGIRGSEAGTAMRR
+353 VGLRGSIAGTGLQATF
-367 ALSRLASPTTAAK
+367 SRLAAPTGKAK
-380 KALKELG
+380 SALKELG
-387 VETADASGKMRRP
+387 VEVADAAGKMRP
-400 FDILLDLQKKASRFG
+400 AETVLADIHKVVKKYG
-415 DVDQIS
+415 ETDQLS

-429 EGFTSLQSLV
+429 EAAKSFRALVMSAGSGELQTLLSSLQNST
-439 NGAGDGYLQSLYEQI
+439 GEAG
-454 AQAHK
+454 
-459 NQEANTVA
+459 TVA

-515 SWVEENPRLAKTLF
+515 SWVEENPRLTKTLF

-550 SLLGPLAKLRLGFA
+550 LLLGPLAKLRLGFA

-575 LSAFRAMSV
+575 LSAFRALSA
-584 VGGSSLAK
+584 VGGSSIAK

-600 GSISTHASAMVKSIG
+600 GSISAHANTMVKSIG
-615 KIGGRLAALTGVLAP
+615 ALGGRFAALAGGLAP
-630 VRGALLAAFTSPGA
+630 VRGALLAAFVSPGA
-644 ALGSLVKGIGGLAFR
+644 ALGSLAKGIGGLALR
-659 LTGLPALF
+659 LTGLPALLNVVRVGF
-667 GVAKAGIAAL
+667 SAL

-691 GAAFVAAAVLIWKYW
+691 GTAFVAAAVLIWNYW

-723 LAPLRAAFAGFAP
+723 LAPLRTAFAGFAP
-736 VFGLIADGVKRVW
+736 IFGLIGDGVKKVW
-749 NWFKKLLAPVEQS
+749 SWFKKLLVPVEQN
-762 RESLNKCASAG
+762 RETLNKCASVGERFGRILAG
-773 KTFGEVVGT
+773 
-782 ALSVL
+782 ALGMALTPAKAL
-787 LWPLQKLMEGV
+787 LSALTWI
-798 GWLLEKLNLVPDG
+798 LEKLGVLPDETERVRKKLEEAQRTSLLQEKLTLLQGDIGAITPKKAEVPKGD
-811 IEKARQEAARLRA
+811 A
-824 IPVMWEWDEK
+824 
-834 SGRMVKKEWT
+834 
-844 WSPEKP
+844 SPNEKP
-850 AGKTEIPAPDIL
+850 LTGDKPL
-862 GGESGTERRL
+862 RRL
-872 SQIADNTKG
+872 GEIADNTKG
-881 LLDEEKRKRV
+881 LLDEEKRKRI

-972 SDNPREL
+972 SDNPRDL

-990 MDKQRRAVRG
+990 MDKRRHSDRG

>member
-12 AVDRFTRPVNAA
+12 AIDRFTRPVNAA

-35 RKTQSTLKGLDKST
+35 KKTQSALKGLDKSSAT
-49 AAFQR
+49 FQR

-78 AQRQNGTLTERQQIL
+78 TQRKNGTLTERQQTL

-128 LSGSSATISNAIR
+128 LSGSSATIGNAIR
-141 RTDELSRSLER
+141 RTEQYNQSLER
-152 EKAQLAAVTQARKRY
+152 EKRQLAAVTQARKRY
-167 EGAQQMA
+167 EDAQQMA
-174 GKLRTSGALAV
+174 GKLRSGGAIAL

-213 ALTRLDKNDSQLAAL
+213 ALTRLDKGDSQLAAL

-338 VNLEEAA
+338 INLEEAA

-429 EGFTSLQSLV
+429 EGFTGLQSLV

-550 SLLGPLAKLRLGFA
+550 LLLGPLAKLRLGFA

-575 LSAFRAMSV
+575 LSAFRALSA

-600 GSISTHASAMVKSIG
+600 GSISAHASAMVKSVG
-615 KIGGRLAALTGVLAP
+615 ALGGRFAALRST
-630 VRGALLAAFTSPGA
+630 LLAAFISPGA
-644 ALGSLVKGIGGLAFR
+644 ALGSLVKGVGGLAFR
-659 LTGLPALF
+659 LTGLPALL

-736 VFGLIADGVKRVW
+736 VFGLIGDGVKQVW
-749 NWFKKLLAPVEQS
+749 NWFKTLLTPMEQS

-773 KTFGEVVGT
+773 KTFGEVLGT

-798 GWLLEKLNLVPDG
+798 GWLLEKLDLIPDG
-811 IEKARQEAARLRA
+811 IERARLEAARLRA

-834 SGRMVKKEWT
+834 SGRMVKREWQ
-844 WSPEKP
+844 WSTEKP
-850 AGKTEIPAPDIL
+850 ASKGSAPPDVL
-862 GGESGTERRL
+862 GGNSGTERRL
-872 SQIADNTKG
+872 GQIADNTKG

-939 LKPVRR
+939 LKAVRR

-990 MDKQRRAVRG
+990 MDKRRRADRG

>member
-1 MKNLDIRVAFS
+1 
-12 AVDRFTRPVNAA
+12 
-24 RQSAGGLSDSL
+24 
-35 RKTQSTLKGLDKST
+35 
-49 AAFQR
+49 
-54 MTAAVSKTDRSIS
+54 
-67 RARTRFEGLSE
+67 
-78 AQRQNGTLTERQQIL
+78 
-93 MTRLG
+93 
-98 ERLDRLSAKRVTEVA
+98 
-113 RLRESASALRQHGVM
+113 
-128 LSGSSATISNAIR
+128 
-141 RTDELSRSLER
+141 
-152 EKAQLAAVTQARKRY
+152 
-167 EGAQQMA
+167 MA
-174 GKLRTSGALAV
+174 GKLRTGGALAV

-213 ALTRLDKNDSQLAAL
+213 ALTRLDKNNSQLAAL

-278 MDLGASADIGSNILS
+278 MDLGASADISSNILS
-293 QFSLDAGEMDRVSD
+293 QFRLDPKEMDRVSD
-307 VLTGTFT
+307 VLTAAFT
-314 RTNTTLSSLG
+314 RTNTDLLNIG
-324 ETMKVVGPVAAGLG
+324 EAMKYAGTGLAGLG
-338 VNLEEAA
+338 VDVERTT
-345 AMTGTLAR
+345 AMIGVMAN
-353 VGIRGSEAGTAMRR
+353 VGLRGSIAGTGLQATF
-367 ALSRLASPTTAAK
+367 SRLAAPTGKAK
-380 KALKELG
+380 SALKELG
-387 VETADASGKMRRP
+387 VEVADAAGKMRP
-400 FDILLDLQKKASRFG
+400 AETVLADIHKVVKKYG
-415 DVDQIS
+415 ETDQLS

-429 EGFTSLQSLV
+429 EAAKSFRALVMSAGSGELQTLLSSLQNST
-439 NGAGDGYLQSLYEQI
+439 GEAG
-454 AQAHK
+454 
-459 NQEANTVA
+459 TVA

-515 SWVEENPRLAKTLF
+515 SWVEENPRLTKTLF

-550 SLLGPLAKLRLGFA
+550 LLLGPLAKLRLGFA

-575 LSAFRAMSV
+575 LSAFRALSA
-584 VGGSSLAK
+584 VGGSSIAK

-600 GSISTHASAMVKSIG
+600 GSISAHANTMVKSIG
-615 KIGGRLAALTGVLAP
+615 ALGGRFAALAGGLAP
-630 VRGALLAAFTSPGA
+630 VRGTLLAAFVSPGA
-644 ALGSLVKGIGGLAFR
+644 ALGSLAKGIGGLALR
-659 LTGLPALF
+659 LTGLPALLNVVRVGF
-667 GVAKAGIAAL
+667 SAL

-691 GAAFVAAAVLIWKYW
+691 GTAFVAAAVLIWNYW

-723 LAPLRAAFAGFAP
+723 LAPLRTAFAGFAP
-736 VFGLIADGVKRVW
+736 IFGLIGDGVKKVW
-749 NWFKKLLAPVEQS
+749 SWFKKLLVPVEQN
-762 RESLNKCASAG
+762 RETLNKCASVGERFGRILAG
-773 KTFGEVVGT
+773 
-782 ALSVL
+782 ALGMALTPAKAL
-787 LWPLQKLMEGV
+787 LSALTWI
-798 GWLLEKLNLVPDG
+798 LEKLGVLPDETERVRKKLEEAQRTSLLQEKLTLLQGDIGAITPKKAEVPKGD
-811 IEKARQEAARLRA
+811 A
-824 IPVMWEWDEK
+824 
-834 SGRMVKKEWT
+834 
-844 WSPEKP
+844 SPNEKP
-850 AGKTEIPAPDIL
+850 LTGDKPL
-862 GGESGTERRL
+862 RRL
-872 SQIADNTKG
+872 GEIADNTKG
-881 LLDEEKRKRV
+881 LLDEEKRKRI

-972 SDNPREL
+972 SDNPRDL

-990 MDKQRRAVRG
+990 MDKRRHSDRG

>member
-12 AVDRFTRPVNAA
+12 AIDRFTRPVNAA
-24 RQSAGGLSDSL
+24 RQSAGGLSNSL
-35 RKTQSTLKGLDKST
+35 RTTQSTLKGLDKSSAT
-49 AAFQR
+49 FQR
-54 MTAAVSKTDRSIS
+54 MAAAVGKTDRSIS

-78 AQRQNGTLTERQQIL
+78 AQRKNGTLTEKQQVL

-98 ERLDRLSAKRVTEVA
+98 ERLERLTAKRVTEVA

-128 LSGSSATISNAIR
+128 LSGSSATIGNAIR
-141 RTDELSRSLER
+141 RTDQLSQSLER
-152 EKAQLAAVTQARKRY
+152 EKHQLAAVTLARKRY
-167 EGAQQMA
+167 EGAQQTA
-174 GKLRTSGALAV
+174 GKLRSGGAMAV
-185 GTATAAGYGAGRF
+185 ATATAAGYGAGRF

-213 ALTRLDKNDSQLAAL
+213 ALTRLDKGDSQLAAL
-228 RAQAKKLG
+228 RDQAKKLG

-252 LAMAGFTPDAI
+252 LAMAGFPPEAI
-263 RDALPGVLNMALAGG
+263 RDALPGVLNMALAGS
-278 MDLGASADIGSNILS
+278 MELGETADIGSNILS
-293 QFSLDAGEMDRVSD
+293 QFALNAGEMDRVSD

-338 VNLEEAA
+338 ISLEEAA

-367 ALSRLASPTTAAK
+367 SLSRLASPTTAAK

-387 VETADASGKMRRP
+387 VATADASGKMRRP
-400 FDILLDLQKKASRFG
+400 FDILLDLQKRVSRFG

-429 EGFTSLQSLV
+429 EGFASLQSLV

-454 AQAHK
+454 AEAHK
-459 NQEANTVA
+459 NQEALAVA
-467 KVKTNNLG
+467 NKKKDNLG

-488 RISVAETVDGPLRRL
+488 RIAVAETVDGPLRSL
-503 TQGLSHVIGNIK
+503 TQGLSRVIGNIK
-515 SWVEENPRLAKTLF
+515 SWVEENPRLTRTLLL
-529 VAGGVALALTAAV
+529 AGGTALALTAAI

-550 SLLGPLAKLRLGFA
+550 LLIGPIAKLRLGFA
-564 LLSGGSGIGGT
+564 LLSGGSGIGGVV
-575 LSAFRAMSV
+575 SAFRLLTT
-584 VGGSSLAK
+584 VGGSSLTK
-592 FSGWRIVF
+592 LSGWGVF
-600 GSISTHASAMVKSIG
+600 LNGLAGRVSI
-615 KIGGRLAALTGVLAP
+615 LTGVMAP
-630 VRGALLAAFTSPGA
+630 LRGALLGAFASPGA
-644 ALGSLVKGIGGLAFR
+644 AIGSLLKGISGLALR

-667 GVAKAGIAAL
+667 GVIKVGITAL

-691 GAAFVAAAVLIWKYW
+691 GAAFVAAGVLIWKYW

-713 AGVFTGLMQG
+713 SGFFTGVVQG
-723 LAPLRAAFAGFAP
+723 LAPVRVAFSRLSP
-736 VFGLIADGVKRVW
+736 VFGVIGDGVQKVW
-749 NWFKKLLAPVEQS
+749 DWFRKLLTPVEES
-762 RESLNKCASAG
+762 RETLNKCASAG
-773 KTFGEVVGT
+773 ETFGKVLGT

-798 GWLLEKLNLVPDG
+798 GWLLEKLDLIPDG
-811 IEKARQEAARLRA
+811 IERARLEAARIRA
-824 IPVMWEWDEK
+824 IPVMWVWDEK

-850 AGKTEIPAPDIL
+850 VGKTENPAPNIL

-872 SQIADNTKG
+872 GQIADNTKG

-913 SRLVRQSVSARPII
+913 SRLVQQPVSARPVI
-927 AAGEPVVLQAPA
+927 AAGEPLIKQVPA
-939 LKPVRR
+939 RQPVRR
-945 DEVKRAAA
+945 NEIRRPAAA
-953 AAQGGVFSGEIHVH
+953 VPADGFSGEIHVH
-967 LHDVR
+967 LHGIKN
-972 SDNPREL
+972 DNPREL
-979 ARLVGE
+979 ALLVGE
-985 AVRAE
+985 AVRTE
-990 MDKQRRAVRG
+990 LDKQQRATRG
-1000 SFRDND
+1000 SFRDHD

>member
-49 AAFQR
+49 ATFQR
-54 MTAAVSKTDRSIS
+54 MTAAVGKTDRSIS

-78 AQRQNGTLTERQQIL
+78 TQRQNGTLTERQQIL

-174 GKLRTSGALAV
+174 GKLRTGGALAV

-213 ALTRLDKNDSQLAAL
+213 ALTRLDKGDSQLAAL

-278 MDLGASADIGSNILS
+278 MDLGASADISSNILS
-293 QFSLDAGEMDRVSD
+293 QFRLDPNQMDRVSD
-307 VLTGTFT
+307 VLTAAFT
-314 RTNTTLSSLG
+314 RTNTDLMNIG
-324 ETMKVVGPVAAGLG
+324 EAMKYAGTGLAGLG
-338 VNLEEAA
+338 VDVERTT
-345 AMTGTLAR
+345 AMIGVMAN
-353 VGIRGSEAGTAMRR
+353 VGLRGSIAGTGLQATF
-367 ALSRLASPTTAAK
+367 SRLAAPTGKAK
-380 KALKELG
+380 SALKELG
-387 VETADASGKMRRP
+387 VEVADAAGKMRP
-400 FDILLDLQKKASRFG
+400 AETVLADIYKVVKKYG
-415 DVDQIS
+415 DTDQLS

-429 EGFTSLQSLV
+429 EAAKSFRALVMSAGSGELQTLLGSLQNSK
-439 NGAGDGYLQSLYEQI
+439 GEAG
-454 AQAHK
+454 
-459 NQEANTVA
+459 TVA
-467 KVKTNNLG
+467 KVKTDNLG

-503 TQGLSHVIGNIK
+503 TQGLTRVIGGIK
-515 SWVEENPRLAKTLF
+515 GWVEENPRLAKTLF

-542 GGLSLAAG
+542 GGLSLATG
-550 SLLGPLAKLRLGFA
+550 LLLGPLAKLRLGFA
-564 LLSGGSGIGGT
+564 LLSGKSIGGT
-575 LSAFRAMSV
+575 LSAFRALSA
-584 VGGSSLAK
+584 VGGSGLAK
-592 FSGWRIVF
+592 FSGWRIVL
-600 GSISTHASAMVKSIG
+600 GSISSHASTIAKSIG
-615 KIGGRLAALTGVLAP
+615 ALGGRFAALAGVLAP
-630 VRGALLAAFTSPGA
+630 VRGALLAAFISPGA
-644 ALGSLVKGIGGLAFR
+644 ALGSLVRGIGGLALR

-667 GVAKAGIAAL
+667 GVVKA
-677 GGGLSLLLSPIGLL
+677 GLSLLLGPIGLI
-691 GAAFVAAAVLIWKYW
+691 GIAFVAAAALIRNYW
-706 GPIKAFF
+706 EPIKAFF
-713 AGVFTGLMQG
+713 AGVFTGLMER
-723 LAPLRAAFAGFAP
+723 LAPVRAQFAEFAP
-736 VFGLIADGVKRVW
+736 VFEVIGDGVKKVW
-749 NWFKKLLAPVEQS
+749 DWFKKLFTPVEES
-762 RESLNKCASAG
+762 REALNKCANVGERFGRVLAGALGMALTPAKALLSAL
-773 KTFGEVVGT
+773 T
-782 ALSVL
+782 
-787 LWPLQKLMEGV
+787 WI
-798 GWLLEKLNLVPDG
+798 LEKLGVLPDETERARKKLEEAQRTALLQ
-811 IEKARQEAARLRA
+811 EKLTLLQGDIGA
-824 IPVMWEWDEK
+824 ITPK
-834 SGRMVKKEWT
+834 
-844 WSPEKP
+844 
-850 AGKTEIPAPDIL
+850 KTEAPKSDL
-862 GGESGTERRL
+862 PPDKPLTGDKPLRRL
-872 SQIADNTKG
+872 GEIADNTKG
-881 LLDEEKRKRV
+881 LLNEEKRKRV

-913 SRLVRQSVSARPII
+913 PRLVRQSVSARPVI
-927 AAGEPVVLQAPA
+927 AAGEPRVLQAPA
-939 LKPVRR
+939 MKPVRR
-945 DEVKRAAA
+945 DEVARPAA
-953 AAQGGVFSGEIHVH
+953 AAQSGGFSGEIHVH
-967 LHDVR
+967 LHGVR
-972 SDNPREL
+972 SDDPREL

-985 AVRAE
+985 ALRAE
-990 MDKQRRAVRG
+990 MDKQRRNVRG

>member
-1 MKNLDIRVAFS
+1 MKSLDIRVAFS
-12 AVDRFTRPVNAA
+12 AIDRFTRTVNAA

-35 RKTQSTLKGLDKST
+35 RKTQSTLKGLDKSSAT
-49 AAFQR
+49 FQR
-54 MTAAVSKTDRSIS
+54 MTAAVGKTDRSIS
-67 RARTRFEGLSE
+67 RARARFDGLSE
-78 AQRQNGTLTERQQIL
+78 AQRKNGTLTEKQQTL
-93 MTRLG
+93 MSRLG
-98 ERLDRLSAKRVTEVA
+98 ERLDRLTAKRVTEVA

-141 RTDELSRSLER
+141 RTEQYNQSLVR
-152 EKAQLAAVTQARKRY
+152 EKRQLAAVTQARKRY

-174 GKLRTSGALAV
+174 GKLRSGGAIAL

-213 ALTRLDKNDSQLAAL
+213 ALTRLDKSDSQLAAL
-228 RAQAKKLG
+228 RSQAKKLG

-263 RDALPGVLNMALAGG
+263 RAALPGVLNMALAGS
-278 MDLGASADIGSNILS
+278 MELGETADIGSNILS

-338 VNLEEAA
+338 ISLEEAA

-367 ALSRLASPTTAAK
+367 SLSRLASPTTAAQ

-400 FDILLDLQKKASRFG
+400 FDILLDLQKRVSRFG
-415 DVDQIS
+415 EVDQVS

-439 NGAGDGYLQSLYEQI
+439 NGAGDGYLQSLHEQI
-454 AQAHK
+454 AEAHK
-459 NQEANTVA
+459 NQEAFAVA
-467 KVKTNNLG
+467 NKKKDNLG
-475 GDLKELDSAWEAF
+475 GHLKELDSAWEAF

-503 TQGLSHVIGNIK
+503 TQGLSRVIGTVQ
-515 SWVEENPRLAKTLF
+515 SWVEENPRLSQTLLL
-529 VAGGVALALTAAV
+529 AGGTALALTAV
-542 GGLSLAAG
+542 IGGMSLAAG
-550 SLLGPLAKLRLGFA
+550 LLIGPLAKLRLGFA

-575 LSAFRAMSV
+575 VSAFRMLSA
-584 VGGSSLAK
+584 VGSSSLAK
-592 FSGWRIVF
+592 ISGW
-600 GSISTHASAMVKSIG
+600 GALLSGLA
-615 KIGGRLAALTGVLAP
+615 GRLGVLTRLMVP
-630 VRGALLAAFTSPGA
+630 LRGALLGAFTSPGTA
-644 ALGSLVKGIGGLAFR
+644 ISALSKSIGGLAIR
-659 LTGLPALF
+659 LTGIPALF
-667 GVAKAGIAAL
+667 SIVKGGVAAL
-677 GGGLSLLLSPIGLL
+677 GGGLSMLLSPIGLV
-691 GAAFVAAAVLIWKYW
+691 GAAFVAAGVLIWKYW

-713 AGVFTGLMQG
+713 SGFFTGVIQG
-723 LAPLRAAFAGFAP
+723 LAPVHNAFSRLAP
-736 VFGLIADGVKRVW
+736 VFGVIGNGVKNVW
-749 NWFKKLLAPVEQS
+749 NWFKKVLTPVEES
-762 RESLNKCASAG
+762 REALNKCASAG
-773 KTFGEVVGT
+773 QTFGEVLGT

-798 GWLLEKLNLVPDG
+798 GWLLEKLDLIPDG
-811 IEKARQEAARLRA
+811 IERARLEAARFRA

-834 SGRMVKKEWT
+834 SGRMVKREWQ
-844 WSPEKP
+844 WSSEKP
-850 AGKTEIPAPDIL
+850 ASKGSAPPPNVL
-862 GGESGTERRL
+862 GGNSGTERRL
-872 SQIADNTKG
+872 GQIADNTKG
-881 LLDEEKRKRV
+881 LLDEEKRKRI

-904 LAVRGEWQE
+904 FAVRGEWQE
-913 SRLVRQSVSARPII
+913 SKLVRQSVSARPVI
-927 AAGEPVVLQAPA
+927 AAGEPLIKQTQAWQ
-939 LKPVRR
+939 PVRR
-945 DEVKRAAA
+945 NQSTHTAA
-953 AAQGGVFSGEIHVH
+953 AAQGNSFSGDIHIH
-967 LHDVR
+967 LHGIQN
-972 SDNPREL
+972 SNPREL

-990 MDKQRRAVRG
+990 IEKQQRAARG